1 MSSCDRRS
9 LLLLPLAL
17 AACGFTPVYGPGGTG
32 QSLQDNVSV
41 ADPVTRDDYYLVRR
55 LEERLGRADEG
66 AYALQ
71 VATGLSIQGLALDPE
86 GNIDRYNVVGVSE
99 YSLTEK
105 ATGRIV
111 ASGVVDN
118 FTSYSATGTTIATRA
133 AGKDAQERLM
143 VILADQVVTRLMA
156 QTLP

>member
-41 ADPVTRDDYYLVRR
+41 ADPVSRNDYYLVRR
-55 LEERLGRADEG
+55 LEERLGRTDEG
-66 AYALQ
+66 AYSLQ
-71 VATGLSIQGLALDPE
+71 FATGISIQGLALDPA
-86 GNIDRYNVVGVSE
+86 GNIDRYNVVGATE
-99 YSLTEK
+99 YNLREK

-111 ASGVVDN
+111 TSGVVEN

-133 AGKDAQERLM
+133 SSKDAEERLM
-143 VILADQVVTRLMA
+143 VILADQIVTRLLVA
-156 QTLP
+156 DLA

>member
-1 MSSCDRRS
+1 MSSSDRRS

-41 ADPVTRDDYYLVRR
+41 ADPVSRNDYFMVRR

-71 VATGLSIQGLALDPE
+71 VTTGISVQGLAVDPE
-86 GNIDRYNVVGVSE
+86 GNRDRYNVVGASQ
-99 YSLTEK
+99 YALTEN

-111 ASGVVDN
+111 ASGSVDN

-133 AGKDAQERLM
+133 ASRDAQERLM
-143 VILADQVVTRLMA
+143 VILADQIVTRLLVA
-156 QTLP
+156 DLT

>member
-1 MSSCDRRS
+1 MSLSDRRS

-41 ADPVTRDDYYLVRR
+41 GEPVTRDDYYLVRR

-71 VATGLSIQGLALDPE
+71 FATGISIQGLALDPA
-86 GNIDRYNVVGVSE
+86 GNIDSYNVVGATE
-99 YSLTEK
+99 YNLREK

-111 ASGVVDN
+111 TSGVVEN

-133 AGKDAQERLM
+133 ARKDAQERLM
-143 VILADQVVTRLMA
+143 VILADQIVIQLLSTDL
-156 QTLP
+156 T